1 MTESDTDPREPTRAE
16 DPLPF
21 GDFEIETETMPDG
34 RRIHYYRW
42 PDAEPPRDADPD
54 ASDV

>member
-1 MTESDTDPREPTRAE
+1 MTEPDNDPRETTRAE

-21 GDFEIETETMPDG
+21 GAFEIETEAMLDG

-42 PDAEPPRDADPD
+42 RDAEPARDADPD
-54 ASDV
+54 AADV